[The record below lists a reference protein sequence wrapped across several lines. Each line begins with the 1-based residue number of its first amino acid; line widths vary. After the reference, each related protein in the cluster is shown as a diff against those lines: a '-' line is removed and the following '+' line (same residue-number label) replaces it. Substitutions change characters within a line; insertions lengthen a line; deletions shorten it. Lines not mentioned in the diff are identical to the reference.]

1 MDTNNIVTPQNPMQK
16 QDTYYEATMRWIE
29 DTYLKYFGQNRTSYG
44 VKDTLSKTEV
54 TGNKDVD
61 GIQHAVGQTVG
72 NVFAEGGV
80 GESVGKVVDKGLL
93 TR

>member
-1 MDTNNIVTPQNPMQK
+1 M
-16 QDTYYEATMRWIE
+16 
-29 DTYLKYFGQNRTSYG
+29 
-44 VKDTLSKTEV
+44 

-61 GIQHAVGQTVG
+61 GIQHAVGETVG